1 MRLTVLLF
9 TAILGAAPVRAQ
21 TPAASSASD
30 RSSPAQDAKPN
41 QEPPTLNQEPGTL
54 PVSLDKIRGALQ
66 QKQAITLRTL
76 DERPTFRVQI
86 LERQRIEELL
96 ATLNFRSS
104 SPAPAGGLYGYE
116 QQRQMWNPVD
126 YPMMQPFAAF
136 NQGELLTIALEN
148 LMGKYLLGPAV
159 TSVKN
164 VIKTSAANAARQEVR
179 QAITDYCAAQPANGA
194 GITICETSSA
204 FAR

>member
-1 MRLTVLLF
+1 MDMRLTALLF
-9 TAILGAAPVRAQ
+9 TAILGAAPAYAQ
-21 TPAASSASD
+21 PSAASSAQE
-30 RSSPAQDAKPN
+30 SSSASQVAP
-41 QEPPTLNQEPGTL
+41 TL
-54 PVSLDKIRGALQ
+54 PVSLDKIRGALE

-96 ATLNFRSS
+96 ATLNFKSS

-126 YPMMQPFAAF
+126 NPMMQPFAAF

-148 LMGKYLLGPAV
+148 LIGKYVMGPAV

-164 VIKTSAANAARQEVR
+164 TIKTSQANAAREEVR
-179 QAITDYCAAQPANGA
+179 HAINDYCVAQPNNGA
-194 GITICETSSA
+194 GIQICETSNA